1 MRRRDEV
8 PSRRQIVECRLT
20 KTVYCVLLLTLMIAL
35 GASPAF
41 AEPGMRFDARDNPTV
56 DLQVGVDVLPGMWVG
71 TNVEEYD
78 YPGNCSIMS
87 FRDYPPQ
94 YTEDGVGDWLISEIG
109 QPMTYRVTPGG
120 SVRFGRGCVWVWVGQ

>member
-1 MRRRDEV
+1 MSRPNRVSSTLPTVGRRL
-8 PSRRQIVECRLT
+8 IKL
-20 KTVYCVLLLTLMIAL
+20 VYCVLALGLVNAL

-41 AEPGMRFDARDNPTV
+41 AEPGTRFDARDNPTA

-78 YPGNCSIMS
+78 YPGNCSIMT
-87 FRDYPPQ
+87 FRDYPPR
-94 YTEDGVGDWLISEIG
+94 YTEDGIGDWLISDIG